1 MDTADIFTR
10 GGPVVYILAFYS
22 VIALAIVIERY
33 IHFIRMG
40 FTPRSIE
47 EGLGNAISDGGL
59 KDPAITKGPEAAIIR
74 EMLAASSRGVDD
86 IGRVASRVGSEEL
99 QRMER
104 GFRTLAF
111 LGNTAPLLG
120 LLGTITGMI
129 KAFMVIEQAGGKV
142 DANAL
147 AGGIWEAMITTGVG
161 LSVSIPILFFLH
173 LLEGSADRRANSMK
187 RIASMILEKLHHHH
201 EREIPVDVIHHRKGA
216 ADGV

>member
-1 MDTADIFTR
+1 MDINDIVAR
-10 GGPVVYILAFYS
+10 GGVVVYILTFYS
-22 VIALAIVIERY
+22 VVALAIVIERY

-40 FTPRSIE
+40 FLPKGIQERMDDGVSGD
-47 EGLGNAISDGGL
+47 GLTELSLI
-59 KDPAITKGPEAAIIR
+59 KGPEAAIVK
-74 EMLAASSRGVDD
+74 EMVAAVARGVED
-86 IGRVASRVGSEEL
+86 IGRVASRVGSQEL

-173 LLEGSADRRANSMK
+173 LLEGTADRRANSMK
-187 RIASMILEKLHHHH
+187 QLASIVLERLPHKGDV
-201 EREIPVDVIHHRKGA
+201 IPNDVIHHREGST
-216 ADGV
+216 DGI